1 MAGVNL
7 QAIYNR
13 LAAAPRYHPMSAN
26 TFADWT
32 MEAGDIVT
40 VSRDGTGYASPVG
53 TMTMK
58 WNGKQQIQIS
68 SEGSKE
74 REPISRVSAREYARG
89 GGGASGMRG
98 SQELYWEMFS
108 EDGQLHAQIHA
119 TAEALTSDYSKKI
132 GDTNIEL
139 RGVIT
144 QTAQSLTSD
153 YTKKIG
159 DQDAALRGVIRQTA
173 ESLTSDYNSKID
185 ATESHLEQTAGQ
197 IRTSVSNLD
206 DRLSTQIAQT
216 DSRVGL
222 SVGHVKFTSV
232 VHKANKS
239 AFPATGQAG
248 TLYYADDTGKAYIYM
263 PGTHSY
269 ELAQTDEYGNANYI
283 KAGEIAIS
291 INESGQPEAKLDATR
306 VLAGKGALTIDDLE
320 LPDWMDTTEG
330 LIAEKA
336 TIVDLNAL
344 RARVG
349 TLEAD
354 AITTQRLNSEVL
366 SAKGLVIR
374 ETLSFTYGQTS
385 YTMATLM
392 AGISAVQIAGPT
404 NNRYTLQYKNYGND
418 TWQDAQSFSRATS
431 LSGAWSGDKYTVTA
445 SPQGN
450 TRSIGFTSGADELL
464 SIYGKSGE
472 YAYRDGQGNINYH
485 YLYKPVA
492 VGSVNSGAAPTDRK
506 TADILVDASLSYNG
520 GYDAVGAP
528 SVAFTAVD
536 ARATGNPSGT
546 ASIANKTGGG
556 TRRTA
561 IGMTMSRSVFTPSG
575 GSTERCVNV
584 SYNNTTVGR
593 ISVQTDYNAGF
604 DADHT
609 LVVADHE
616 GTTQSSISL
625 DPGDTMDIWPGMVLR
640 NGITKKW
647 GSKVSISVSSGGGG
661 EPGSIS
667 IGDIL
672 ATSYPTGTV
681 ARQISNLIASTSE
694 DAVQFTVTC
703 TCGAKKTY
711 YIEMP

>member
-132 GDTNIEL
+132 GD
-139 RGVIT
+139 V
-144 QTAQSLTSD
+144 D
-153 YTKKIG
+153 
-159 DQDAALRGVIRQTA
+159 DALRGVIRQTA
-173 ESLTSDYNSKID
+173 ERLTIDYTNKID
-185 ATESHLEQTAGQ
+185 NTESHIEQTAEQ

-206 DRLSTQIAQT
+206 DRLSTQINQT
-216 DSRVGL
+216 DRSVSM
-222 SVGHVKFTSV
+222 SVGRVKFTSV
-232 VHKANKS
+232 VHKANKD
-239 AFPATGQAG
+239 AFPSPGRAG
-248 TLYYADDTGKAYIYM
+248 TLYYADDTGRAYLYI

-269 ELAQTDEYGNANYI
+269 ELAQVDEYGNANYI

-291 INESGQPEAKLDATR
+291 INESGQTEAKLDATR

-330 LIAEKA
+330 LIATKA

-349 TLEAD
+349 TLETDTLKTSALYS
-354 AITTQRLNSEVL
+354 AISNLDTVRVKKLSVASGGNIKFEGNNVIFTDSTAANIVTNLKIEFNS
-366 SAKGLVIR
+366 STNTY
-374 ETLSFTYGQTS
+374 TLSK
-385 YTMATLM
+385 YTQDDGGEWT
-392 AGISAVQIAGPT
+392 AVG
-404 NNRYTLQYKNYGND
+404 
-418 TWQDAQSFSRATS
+418 SFSRATT
-431 LSGAWSGDKYTVTA
+431 LQAEYGGDNTGDTATYKVTA

-450 TRSIGFTSGADELL
+450 ETTGYFTVKQSKTAAYIQDRNGTIRAR
-464 SIYGKSGE
+464 INNPQYGNGWAAAYGKVSLPSVSST
-472 YAYRDGQGNINYH
+472 ADHFSVSTPPSTVDGAAVAAKYTLSNPQNN
-485 YLYKPVA
+485 VA
-492 VGSVNSGAAPTDRK
+492 VVKNPAGT
-506 TADILVDASLSYNG
+506 I
-520 GYDAVGAP
+520 
-528 SVAFTAVD
+528 VA
-536 ARATGNPSGT
+536 RLEHG
-546 ASIANKTGGG
+546 K
-556 TRRTA
+556 
-561 IGMTMSRSVFTPSG
+561 
-575 GSTERCVNV
+575 
-584 SYNNTTVGR
+584 
-593 ISVQTDYNAGF
+593 YNAGF
-604 DADHT
+604 DANHT
-609 LVVADHE
+609 LFIADE
-616 GTTQSSISL
+616 DETTLSSISL
-625 DPGDTMDIWPGMVLR
+625 DPGDTMDIWPGMVLID
-640 NGITKKW
+640 GTTKKW
-647 GSKVSISVSSGGGG
+647 GNKVSISVSSGGGG
-661 EPGSIS
+661 GPGSIS

-694 DAVQFTVTC
+694 DAVQFKVTC

-711 YIEMP
+711 YIEVP